1 MPGSLSFATPSTLDY
16 FASLVADDRSLP
28 VLEAAIAV
36 AQDEDPKLDVQGTLA
51 QVDEL
56 GERLRR
62 RIPRD
67 AAPLQR
73 LRLLNPYFF
82 HELGFAGNVNNFYDP
97 ANSLIPRVLETRRGI
112 PITLAL
118 LYIEIAARL
127 GLSAQGVAFPGHYL
141 IKLKMPLGEIV
152 IDPFNGRSLGRE
164 ELDER
169 LLPFRQARGLAAEE
183 DTPLGLFLQA
193 ATGRE
198 TIARL
203 LANLKELYRSGQDG
217 RRLADVQ
224 RRLVVL
230 LPQAFGERRELA
242 FALAQSGCLAQAAEA
257 LADYLRHCPEADDA
271 AALSLQ
277 MQAWQHLQ

>member
-36 AQDEDPKLDVQGTLA
+36 AQDEDPALDVQGTLA
-51 QVDEL
+51 HVDEL

-67 AAPLQR
+67 APPLQR

-97 ANSLIPRVLETRRGI
+97 ANSLIPQVLKTRRGI

-118 LYIEIAARL
+118 LYIEIAGRL
-127 GLSAQGVAFPGHYL
+127 GLSAEGVAFPGHFL
-141 IKLKMPLGEIV
+141 IKLKLPLGEIV

-169 LLPFRQARGLAAEE
+169 LLPFRQSRGMTAEDE
-183 DTPLGLFLQA
+183 APLGMFLQGA
-193 ATGRE
+193 SPRD

-203 LANLKELYRSGQDG
+203 LANLKELYRSTQDG
-217 RRLADVQ
+217 PRLARVQ
-224 RRLVVL
+224 QRLVLL
-230 LPQAFGERRELA
+230 LPQAHGERRDLA
-242 FALAQSGCLAQAAEA
+242 FALAQSGCPAQASEA
-257 LADYLRHCPEADDA
+257 LAEYLRLCPDNSDA
-271 AALSLQ
+271 AAMRQQL
-277 MQAWQHLQ
+277 QAWQRLQ